1 MARIFKWLGL
11 GVLAIVVLA
20 AAVGLWKRE
29 EIARLLAVNSLF
41 EADKIVA
48 NFSNMD
54 AAFLHVPVPRGDGP
68 VSPLEAGEPMQMP
81 EGFVPWLEAR
91 SVTSLVVLKDGKVVY
106 ENYFK
111 ATNPEDLRISW
122 SVAKSFLSALTGVII
137 AEGTLPGVD
146 VQVTDYVP
154 SLKGTAYD
162 GATLQDVLQME
173 SGVVFNEDY
182 FDYDSDINRM
192 GRTVALG
199 GALDDFTAELKETF
213 ADPGDQMKY
222 TSIDTHVV
230 GMVLRGATGKPI
242 ADLLSEKIIQPL
254 GFEAEPFYVT
264 DGEAVAFVL
273 GGLNMTTRDYA
284 RFGQMILQ
292 NGKYGDKQ
300 VVPADWIAEST
311 VPSAKTKDGNM
322 KYGYQW
328 WMPKDA
334 QPGEVL
340 GQGVYGQYLW
350 IDRVHGVVIATNGAD
365 RGFRGEGVSDGNVA
379 MMRAISRA
387 AK

>member
-1 MARIFKWLGL
+1 MRRLFKIFGYGL
-11 GVLAIVVLA
+11 LALVLIG

-41 EADKIVA
+41 DEDKIVS
-48 NFSNMD
+48 NFSNMER
-54 AAFLHVPVPRGDGP
+54 AFLNVPVPRGNGP
-68 VSPLEAGEPMQMP
+68 VSPLEAGTNMQMP
-81 EGFVPWLEAR
+81 EGFEAWVKER
-91 SVTSLVVLKDGKVVY
+91 AVTSIVVLKDGKVVHESY
-106 ENYFK
+106 YQGTR
-111 ATNPEDLRISW
+111 AGDRRISW
-122 SVAKSFLSALTGVII
+122 SVAKSFISALTGVVI
-137 AEGTLPGVD
+137 ADGDLPGVD

-154 SLKGTAYD
+154 SLKDTAYD

-192 GRTVALG
+192 GRELALG
-199 GALDDFTAELKETF
+199 GTLDGFTAELKATF
-213 ADPGDQMKY
+213 TEPGTQMKY

-230 GMVLRGATGKPI
+230 GMVLRGATGRTV
-242 ADLLSEKIIQPL
+242 ADLMSEKIMVPL
-254 GFEAEPFYVT
+254 GLEAEPYYVT

-273 GGLNMTTRDYA
+273 GGLNLTTRDYA

-292 NGKYGDKQ
+292 DGAYGDRQ
-300 VVPADWIAEST
+300 VVPAAWLAEST
-311 VPSAKTKDGNM
+311 VPSAKTAPGDL

-334 QPGEVL
+334 QPGEAL

-350 IDRVHGVVIATNGAD
+350 IDRANGVVIATNGAD
-365 RGFRGEGVSDGNVA
+365 RGFRGDGVSDGNVA